1 MEESTKQVF
10 GEQTPYKSI
19 ENIRFIPFQQTSIF
33 YIH

>member
-1 MEESTKQVF
+1 MEESTKEVF

-19 ENIRFIPFQQTSIF
+19 EIIGLILFQQTSIF